1 MSSTT
6 TGSEDSISSPSV
18 IVVDVTPAGVPET
31 QPFSILNFFKN
42 LFENYK
48 ILRKKLEGSCYNVN
62 LLNDYE

>member
-18 IVVDVTPAGVPET
+18 IVVDVTPAGSPEA
-31 QPFSILNFFKN
+31 QPFSILNFLKN

-48 ILRKKLEGSCYNVN
+48 ILRKKLVVIIK
-62 LLNDYE
+62 LLNESLRL

>member
-6 TGSEDSISSPSV
+6 TGSEGEDSISSPSV

-31 QPFSILNFFKN
+31 QPFSIINFLKN

-48 ILRKKLEGSCYNVN
+48 ILRKKLKCEI
-62 LLNDYE
+62 D

>member
-6 TGSEDSISSPSV
+6 TGSEDSITSPSV

-31 QPFSILNFFKN
+31 QPFSILNFLKN

-48 ILRKKLEGSCYNVN
+48 ILRKKLEG
-62 LLNDYE
+62 